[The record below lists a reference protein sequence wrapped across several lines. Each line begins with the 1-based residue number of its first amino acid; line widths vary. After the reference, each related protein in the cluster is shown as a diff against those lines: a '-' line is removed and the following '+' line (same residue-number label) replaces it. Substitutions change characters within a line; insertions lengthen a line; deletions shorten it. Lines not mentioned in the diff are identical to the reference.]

1 MPLLK
6 GNSPVRG
13 NVCNADK
20 RVPVSGRKGG
30 PLAVERFRVRNKP
43 TTTTHTTRNGETD
56 TAEPCPYGNPF
67 TDFVVSVRRTAS
79 SVYNRSEALQ
89 SSNITLPALKGKV
102 ADRRSDGRV
111 SHFHFQLLTFN
122 FKLWRHSTLKK
133 HFRRSAFFYNY
144 LFFLASFSASFSAL
158 SCLAFSA
165 FSASSLFCSSI
176 LAVLSASYL
185 DFDSSYFESSSS
197 R

>member
-1 MPLLK
+1 MY
-6 GNSPVRG
+6 SR
-13 NVCNADK
+13 
-20 RVPVSGRKGG
+20 
-30 PLAVERFRVRNKP
+30 
-43 TTTTHTTRNGETD
+43 D
-56 TAEPCPYGNPF
+56 TAQPCPFHRFGLCELWWLVYCGHETSPPQAVPLSF
-67 TDFVVSVRRTAS
+67 QERHYVPTVTHLTDFVS
-79 SVYNRSEALQ
+79 
-89 SSNITLPALKGKV
+89 LPALKGKV

-122 FKLWRHSTLKK
+122 FKLWRPQEGRYDSPRLKK

-176 LAVLSASYL
+176 LAALSASYL